1 MPKEILAKCRFLPR
15 THEIFFLLQF
25 SFKSQI
31 LEVTGKADRQK
42 SWEILTSF
50 LKIDRAIFSTNYH
63 NKFVLIAM
71 RNFTMR
77 KKVNRI
83 IRRVQFCKNSTFV
96 WMEKICYFVKVGNNC
111 IILPWT
117 CISYYFLNDFY
128 EVRLKNAVATHFKNI
143 HTVHNIMKGNFQ
155 T

>member
-1 MPKEILAKCRFLPR
+1 M
-15 THEIFFLLQF
+15 
-25 SFKSQI
+25 
-31 LEVTGKADRQK
+31 
-42 SWEILTSF
+42 TSF
-50 LKIDRAIFSTNYH
+50 LKIDRAIFSTNNH

-83 IRRVQFCKNSTFV
+83 IRRVQFCKNPMFV
-96 WMEKICYFVKVGNNC
+96 RMEKICYFVKVGNNS

-128 EVRLKNAVATHFKNI
+128 EVRLKNAVATHLKNNT
-143 HTVHNIMKGNFQ
+143 HCTQFNERYSSNMKVNFGTINCKTSENQ
-155 T
+155 IYLAF